1 MLILAAGCLNPAKE
15 VALKKISE
23 MELVDITKFME
34 NVKNLECTVDLA
46 SVCQDGDFL
55 FSEDGPVF
63 MAKVKIA
70 WIICIRLLR
79 SLGITDLP
87 DTLLRVDQIT
97 DLDAYDT
104 IIENWQDIGD
114 WAIAGMD
121 RFLRAHGFIRD
132 KRYGAVD
139 DLEQSGYEV
148 PDDYALSMAP
158 YDRTQQ
164 EELVEMCT
172 SLVSLNMGYVYD
184 VRCYRN
190 KWLGKIYSF
199 VNASCEVDD
208 PVRLLFQELCSRL
221 DFNMYRYAP
230 EITDMYVSE
239 DDGALVLRMMAFEY
253 YETSEEISYALI
265 RPFAMIDVVLLERIC
280 EILGQRYPELRE
292 KMQIGGDRCA

>member
-15 VALKKISE
+15 VVLKKISE
-23 MELVDITKFME
+23 MELVDITKFLE
-34 NVKNLECTVDLA
+34 NVKHLECNVDLE
-46 SVCQDGDFL
+46 SVCQDGGFL
-55 FSEDGPVF
+55 FSEDGPAF

-79 SLGITDLP
+79 SLGIADLP
-87 DTLLRVDQIT
+87 DTLLQVDQIT
-97 DLDAYDT
+97 DLEDYDT
-104 IIENWQDIGD
+104 IIVNWQDIGE
-114 WAIAGMD
+114 WAIDGMD
-121 RFLRAHGFIRD
+121 RFLQAHGFIRD

-148 PDDYALSMAP
+148 ADDYELPMAP

-164 EELVEMCT
+164 EKLVEMCM

-190 KWLGKIYSF
+190 KWLGRIYSF
-199 VNASCEVDD
+199 MNGRGEIDD
-208 PVRLLFQELCSRL
+208 SVRLLFQELCSRL

-230 EITDMYVSE
+230 EITDMYISE

-253 YETSEEISYALI
+253 YETDEEISYALI
-265 RPFAMIDVVLLERIC
+265 RPFTMIDVVLLERVC
-280 EILGQRYPELRE
+280 EILEQRHPELRG